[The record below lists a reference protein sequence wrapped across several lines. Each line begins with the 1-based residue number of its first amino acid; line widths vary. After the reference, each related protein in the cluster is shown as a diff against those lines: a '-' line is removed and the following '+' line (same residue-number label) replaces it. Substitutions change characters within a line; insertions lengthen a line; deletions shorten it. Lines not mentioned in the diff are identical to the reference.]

1 MHHEPIGYGES
12 AEMYLK
18 SIYELMDETHVVP
31 ISLLAE
37 RLGITVVSATE
48 MVHRMQDQGFV
59 EHVPYK
65 GVSLTDQ
72 GLLSARAILRRQ
84 RLWECFLFE
93 KLELPWERVYDLA
106 CKLEHAA
113 GPEVTEALATQL
125 NDPDRCP
132 HGNPI
137 PTTQGEIDTTIDRP
151 LRDLQIGEHAVLRRV
166 DPSGTASLSYL
177 AEHGLM
183 PGAPMTLEALEPVD
197 ELRTFQTEA
206 GSVVLGRQLAAQIYV
221 EASRGK

>member
-1 MHHEPIGYGES
+1 
-12 AEMYLK
+12 
-18 SIYELMDETHVVP
+18 
-31 ISLLAE
+31 
-37 RLGITVVSATE
+37 
-48 MVHRMQDQGFV
+48 MQDQGFV

-65 GVSLTDQ
+65 GVALTDQ

-113 GPEVTEALATQL
+113 GPEVTEALAEQL

-137 PTTQGEIDTTIDRP
+137 PTTQGEIDSTTDRP
-151 LRDLQIGEHAVLRRV
+151 LRDLQIGEQAVLQRV
-166 DPSGTASLSYL
+166 EPSSTTSLSYL

-183 PGAPMTLEALEPVD
+183 PGAPVTLEALEPVD
-197 ELRTFQTEA
+197 ELRTLQTDA

-221 EASRGK
+221 EANRGN